1 MDLRTEEQ
9 CEERDKKKS
18 RVGTLKKHGYSFA
31 KRLIP
36 KNINVPDFIYKVNF
50 EAGKGLDDSPTWN
63 FESIIENLR
72 LVFES
77 NFRIIDQ
84 VLQKL
89 MFS

>member
-9 CEERDKKKS
+9 GEERDKKKS

-50 EAGKGLDDSPTWN
+50 EAGKGLDGSPISN

-72 LVFES
+72 LVFEK
-77 NFRIIDQ
+77 I
-84 VLQKL
+84 
-89 MFS
+89 

>member
-9 CEERDKKKS
+9 DEERDKKKS

-50 EAGKGLDDSPTWN
+50 EAGKELDDSPTWN
-63 FESIIENLR
+63 FESINENLR
-72 LVFES
+72 LVFEK
-77 NFRIIDQ
+77 N
-84 VLQKL
+84 
-89 MFS
+89 